1 MAETNFKPE
10 FTVFKT
16 ESDAFN
22 SITENRDL
30 IRKNDIRRLH
40 GHCDSRS
47 ARCVQ
52 GDVRLLRREA
62 VYDSR
67 FDRQPCAELHFH
79 IHGLQFQEKRQIIYK
94 KSMTADCHI
103 SGHLYEEKL

>member
-1 MAETNFKPE
+1 MKVYQHLHAANHIANYTELNMAETNFKPE

-40 GHCDSRS
+40 GNRVDAAPIHPRAKTQEGSSACYEIYSR
-47 ARCVQ
+47 V
-52 GDVRLLRREA
+52 
-62 VYDSR
+62 
-67 FDRQPCAELHFH
+67 
-79 IHGLQFQEKRQIIYK
+79 
-94 KSMTADCHI
+94 DCKY
-103 SGHLYEEKL
+103 LPP